1 MEIIDQKL
9 QRKPGNAGRLSGA
22 YSKPFAKV
30 TTFTMIQEIK
40 LKNSKLKLHQ
50 SKSLFHSKGS
60 T

>member
-22 YSKPFAKV
+22 YFKPFAQV

-40 LKNSKLKLHQ
+40 LKKFKTEVTSK
-50 SKSLFHSKGS
+50 
-60 T
+60 

>member
-9 QRKPGNAGRLSGA
+9 QHKPGNAGSLRGA
-22 YSKPFAKV
+22 YFKPCAQV

-50 SKSLFHSKGS
+50 SKTLLHSKSS

>member
-1 MEIIDQKL
+1 METIDQKL
-9 QRKPGNAGRLSGA
+9 QRKPGNAGSLRGP
-22 YSKPFAKV
+22 YFKPCTQV

-50 SKSLFHSKGS
+50 SKTLLHSKGS